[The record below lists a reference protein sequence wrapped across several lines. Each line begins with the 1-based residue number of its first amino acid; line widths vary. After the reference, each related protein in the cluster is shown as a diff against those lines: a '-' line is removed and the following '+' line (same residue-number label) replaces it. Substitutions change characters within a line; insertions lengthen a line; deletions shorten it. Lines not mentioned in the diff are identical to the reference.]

1 MSGNIYT
8 AEKLRVR
15 REKWDLR
22 FLELAHHVAT
32 WSLDPSTKVGAV
44 VVDEFQTVKGMGY
57 NGFPR
62 GVHDTPERYNN
73 RETKYQFVVHAEVNA
88 LINANSSVRGCT
100 LYVWP
105 TLMTP
110 PACPECCKS
119 IIQHG
124 IKRIVCH
131 NTPTTGRWQDMA
143 AISQMM
149 LSEAGVTISLIDPIE
164 SRLHSTSHP
173 PTKS

>member
-1 MSGNIYT
+1 MDIYT
-8 AEKLRVR
+8 AKKRRVR
-15 REKWDLR
+15 RAKWDLR
-22 FLELAHHVAT
+22 FLELAKHVAS

-44 VVDEFQTVKGMGY
+44 VVDEFLTVKGMGY

-62 GVHDTPERYNN
+62 GVQDTPERYQD
-73 RETKYQFVVHAEVNA
+73 RQTKYQFVVHAEVNA

-105 TLMTP
+105 TLMIP

-124 IKRIVCH
+124 INRIVCY

-143 AISQMM
+143 EISQTM
-149 LSEAGVTISLIDPIE
+149 LTEAELVISMIDPIE
-164 SRLHSTSHP
+164 SRLHSISHP